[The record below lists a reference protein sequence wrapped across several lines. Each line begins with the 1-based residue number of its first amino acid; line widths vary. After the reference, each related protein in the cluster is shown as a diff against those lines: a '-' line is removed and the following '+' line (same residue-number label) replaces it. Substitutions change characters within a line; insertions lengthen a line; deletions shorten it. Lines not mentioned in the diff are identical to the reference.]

1 VSIRRVVIVR
11 DGSPTGAISRSTL
24 LRWFRNLV
32 VSKGLL
38 ESHGLPTG
46 AKPLDPHRSKERL
59 AETAR
64 ELAQA
69 ASRLQDRFQDD
80 SDDLVPYVVGGATQ
94 MQELV
99 NDLLA
104 YSRYAN
110 ETGAAA
116 AALQSML
123 LSTGHT
129 D

>member
-1 VSIRRVVIVR
+1 
-11 DGSPTGAISRSTL
+11 
-24 LRWFRNLV
+24 
-32 VSKGLL
+32 
-38 ESHGLPTG
+38 
-46 AKPLDPHRSKERL
+46 KERL

-64 ELAQA
+64 ELAQQA
-69 ASRLQDRFQDD
+69 LRLQDRFGEDA
-80 SDDLVPYVVGGATQ
+80 DDLVPYIVGGATR

-110 ETGAAA
+110 EGAAGA

-123 LSTGHT
+123 LSSSHT

>member
-1 VSIRRVVIVR
+1 M
-11 DGSPTGAISRSTL
+11 
-24 LRWFRNLV
+24 RWRRNLV
-32 VSKGLL
+32 ISKGLL
-38 ESHGLPTG
+38 ESEEIVQDEPQL
-46 AKPLDPHRSKERL
+46 APHRSKERL

-64 ELAQA
+64 ELARQA
-69 ASRLQDRFQDD
+69 SHLQDRFGNETE
-80 SDDLVPYVVGGATQ
+80 DLVPYVVGGATQ

-110 ETGAAA
+110 ETAEGA

-123 LSTGHT
+123 LSTSHT